1 MRFDIMATCEINLIL
16 FDIFDI
22 NLLVYRAKCFCIG
35 IDGVMM
41 IHDFD
46 NDQRFTT
53 LLLTN
58 GHLHNM
64 LIYEINGVTFSP
76 LNKATYSEDDC

>member
-35 IDGVMM
+35 IDGVEM

-46 NDQRFTT
+46 NDGMIRDSQRF
-53 LLLTN
+53 
-58 GHLHNM
+58 
-64 LIYEINGVTFSP
+64 
-76 LNKATYSEDDC
+76 C

>member
-1 MRFDIMATCEINLIL
+1 MRFDIMATCKINLIL

-35 IDGVMM
+35 IDGEVM

-46 NDQRFTT
+46 NDGMIRDSQRF
-53 LLLTN
+53 
-58 GHLHNM
+58 
-64 LIYEINGVTFSP
+64 
-76 LNKATYSEDDC
+76 C